1 MNHFGCGRR
10 SERASDREWL
20 DLRDFDYL
28 DPDQNNLKTY
38 SFEGY
43 RSRSVVNTSLIKS
56 NHK

>member
-1 MNHFGCGRR
+1 MNHFGFGRR

-38 SFEGY
+38 SFEGID
-43 RSRSVVNTSLIKS
+43 LIPW
-56 NHK
+56 